1 MCYLEKW
8 DTAAK
13 FVEQMDPEVQGDSKE
28 PQKSLFI
35 ADSLNLYFK
44 EMARCPLLNKEK
56 EVEIAKRIEMNQ
68 TKVAQVMLRYPLIIL
83 KVAKNKTQRQLHQ
96 FCERMDRIAASHQK
110 LRVLRN
116 GGHWNP
122 ELAEEEDQTLKQM
135 HEIFR
140 ELKLNDGQIVNFILK
155 LKDSVERIELA
166 EKDIQNCVKKTGLF
180 HEQIQELA
188 SSAREGNQYR
198 ESIVKERGIFVK
210 KLLSIEETMGSSL
223 EEIRRVE
230 SEIRTSSSQLKQ
242 DLKTIL
248 AAHAEA
254 KAAQKELVE
263 ANLRLVISIAKKY
276 TNRGVHLLD
285 LIQEGNIGLMRAV
298 DKFDHRRA
306 HKFSTYAGWW
316 IRQAITRAI
325 QDQARTIRVPGYQLF
340 TFGNLRKTS
349 REMIKN
355 MGREPT
361 YEEIAERME
370 LPIDKVKRV
379 FEVAKWRYTV
389 SLDGPNGDLDSE
401 LGIFL
406 VDEDAFSPEEVSVKR
421 NLAEL
426 VWRLLATLS
435 AREEK
440 MLRGR
445 FGIGEART
453 HTLQEVGDEFGVTR
467 ERIRQIEAEVL
478 MRLQRCVRREIL
490 DFSWMSEH
498 RAASSF

>member
-13 FVEQMDPEVQGDSKE
+13 FVEQMDPEVQGDRKE
-28 PQKSLFI
+28 PQKSLFVT
-35 ADSLNLYFK
+35 DSLDLYFK

-68 TKVAQVMLRYPLIIL
+68 TKVAQVILRYPLIIL
-83 KVAKNKTQRQLHQ
+83 NVAKNKTQRQLHQ
-96 FCERMDRIAASHQK
+96 FCERMDRIAASNQE

-140 ELKLNDGQIVNFILK
+140 ELNLNDGQIDNFILK

-166 EKDIQNCVKKTGLF
+166 ERDIQNCVKKTGLF
-180 HEQIQELA
+180 PEQIQKLT
-188 SSAREGNQYR
+188 SRAREEFQQA
-198 ESIVKERGIFVK
+198 ESIVWERGVSGK

-276 TNRGVHLLD
+276 TNRGVQLLD
-285 LIQEGNIGLMRAV
+285 VIQEGNIGLMRAV

-306 HKFSTYAGWW
+306 HKFSTYASWW
-316 IRQAITRAI
+316 ILAAITSAI

-349 REMIKN
+349 RELIKN
-355 MGREPT
+355 MGRKPT
-361 YEEIAERME
+361 YEEVAERME

-379 FEVAKWRYTV
+379 IEVAKWRYTI
-389 SLDGPNGDLDSE
+389 SLDGPIGDLDSK

-440 MLRGR
+440 MLRRR

-453 HTLQEVGDEFGVTR
+453 HTLKEVGDEFGVTR
-467 ERIRQIEAEVL
+467 ERIRQIEAKVL
-478 MRLQRCVRREIL
+478 MRLRRCVRREIL
-490 DFSWMSEH
+490 DFSWMSEP
-498 RAASSF
+498 RPAGFL

>member
-13 FVEQMDPEVQGDSKE
+13 FVEQMDPEVQGDRKE
-28 PQKSLFI
+28 LQKSLFVT
-35 ADSLNLYFK
+35 DSLNLYFK
-44 EMARCPLLNKEK
+44 EMARCPLLTKEK

-68 TKVAQVMLRYPLIIL
+68 RKVSQVMLRYPLIIL

-96 FCERMDRIAASHQK
+96 FCERMDRIAASHQE

-140 ELKLNDGQIVNFILK
+140 ELNLNDGQIDNIILK

-166 EKDIQNCVKKTGLF
+166 EKDIQNCVKKTGPF
-180 HEQIQELA
+180 PEQIQKLT
-188 SSAREGNQYR
+188 SRAREELQQA
-198 ESIVKERGIFVK
+198 ESIVWERRVSVK

-263 ANLRLVISIAKKY
+263 ANLRLVISIARKY
-276 TNRGVHLLD
+276 TNRGVQLLD

-306 HKFSTYAGWW
+306 HKFSTYASWW
-316 IRQAITRAI
+316 ILAAITRAI

-340 TFGNLRKTS
+340 TFGNLSKTS
-349 REMIKN
+349 RELTNN
-355 MGREPT
+355 MGRLPT
-361 YEEIAERME
+361 NEEIAERME

-379 FEVAKWRYTV
+379 IEVAKWRYTI
-389 SLDGPNGDLDSE
+389 SLDGPTGDLDSE
-401 LGIFL
+401 LGIFV
-406 VDEDAFSPEEVSVKR
+406 VDEDAFSPEEVSVKK

-426 VWRLLATLS
+426 IWRLLATLT

-440 MLRGR
+440 VLRRR
-445 FGIGEART
+445 FAIGEART
-453 HTLQEVGDEFGVTR
+453 HTLQEVGDEFGLTR

-478 MRLQRCVRREIL
+478 MKLRRLVRREKAWTL
-490 DFSWMSEH
+490 WDE
-498 RAASSF
+498 

>member
-68 TKVAQVMLRYPLIIL
+68 TKVAQVMLRYHLIIL

-96 FCERMDRIAASHQK
+96 FCERMDRIAASPQE

-140 ELKLNDGQIVNFILK
+140 ELNLNDGQIDNFILK

-180 HEQIQELA
+180 PEQIQKLK
-188 SSAREGNQYR
+188 SRAREELQQA
-198 ESIVKERGIFVK
+198 ESIVLERRVSVK

-254 KAAQKELVE
+254 KAAQKELVK

-276 TNRGVHLLD
+276 TNRGVQLLD

-340 TFGNLRKTS
+340 KFGNLRKTS
-349 REMIKN
+349 RELIKN

-361 YEEIAERME
+361 YEEIAKKLE

-379 FEVAKWRYTV
+379 IEVGKMGYPI
-389 SLDGPNGDLDSE
+389 SLDGPIGDLDSE

-478 MRLQRCVRREIL
+478 MRLQRCVRRENL
-490 DFSWMSEH
+490 DFFWMSEP
-498 RAASSF
+498 RPAGFL

>member
-13 FVEQMDPEVQGDSKE
+13 FVEQMDPEVQGDRKE
-28 PQKSLFI
+28 PQKSLFVT
-35 ADSLNLYFK
+35 DSLDLYFK

-68 TKVAQVMLRYPLIIL
+68 TKVAQVILRYPLIIL
-83 KVAKNKTQRQLHQ
+83 NVAKNKTQRQLHQ
-96 FCERMDRIAASHQK
+96 FCERMDRIAASNQE

-135 HEIFR
+135 HEIFQ
-140 ELKLNDGQIVNFILK
+140 ELNLNDGQIDNFILK

-166 EKDIQNCVKKTGLF
+166 ERDIQNCVKKTGLF
-180 HEQIQELA
+180 PEQIQKLT
-188 SSAREGNQYR
+188 SRAREEFQQA
-198 ESIVKERGIFVK
+198 ESIVWERRVSGK

-276 TNRGVHLLD
+276 TNRGVQLLD
-285 LIQEGNIGLMRAV
+285 VIQEGNIGLMRAV

-306 HKFSTYAGWW
+306 HKFSTYASWW
-316 IRQAITRAI
+316 ILAAITRAI
-325 QDQARTIRVPGYQLF
+325 QDQARTIRVPAYQLF

-349 REMIKN
+349 RELIKN
-355 MGREPT
+355 MGRKPT
-361 YEEIAERME
+361 YEEVAERME

-379 FEVAKWRYTV
+379 IEVAKWRYTI
-389 SLDGPNGDLDSE
+389 SLDGPIGDLDSK

-440 MLRGR
+440 MLRRR

-453 HTLQEVGDEFGVTR
+453 HTLKEVGDEFGVTR
-467 ERIRQIEAEVL
+467 ERIRQIEAKVL
-478 MRLQRCVRREIL
+478 MRLRRCVRREIL
-490 DFSWMSEH
+490 DFSWMSEP
-498 RAASSF
+498 RPAGFL

>member
-44 EMARCPLLNKEK
+44 EMAHYPLLNKEK

-68 TKVAQVMLRYPLIIL
+68 KKVAQVMLRYPLIIL
-83 KVAKNKTQRQLHQ
+83 KVAKSKTQRQLHQ
-96 FCERMDRIAASHQK
+96 ICERMDRITASHQK

-116 GGHWNP
+116 GGHWSP

-140 ELKLNDGQIVNFILK
+140 ELNLNDRQIDNIILE
-155 LKDSVERIELA
+155 LKQYGERIELA

-180 HEQIQELA
+180 PEQIQELA
-188 SSAREGNQYR
+188 SSAREGNQYV
-198 ESIVKERGIFVK
+198 ESIVKEGGICVK

-223 EEIRRVE
+223 GKIRRVE

-248 AAHAEA
+248 TAHAKA
-254 KAAQKELVE
+254 KAAQEELVE

-276 TNRGVHLLD
+276 TNRGIQLLD

-306 HKFSTYAGWW
+306 HKFSTYASWW
-316 IRQAITRAI
+316 ILAAITRAI
-325 QDQARTIRVPGYQLF
+325 HDQARTIRVPGYQLF
-340 TFGNLRKTS
+340 TLGNLRKTS
-349 REMIKN
+349 RELINN
-355 MGREPT
+355 MGRLPT

-379 FEVAKWRYTV
+379 IEVVKWRYTI
-389 SLDGPNGDLDSE
+389 SLNGPIGDLDSE

-440 MLRGR
+440 MLRKR
-445 FGIGEART
+445 FGIGELGT
-453 HTLQEVGDEFGVTR
+453 HTLKEVGDEFGVTR

-478 MRLQRCVRREIL
+478 MRLRRCVRREIL
-490 DFSWMSEH
+490 DFCWMSEH
-498 RAASSF
+498 RSASSF

>member
-13 FVEQMDPEVQGDSKE
+13 FVEQMEPEVLDDSKE

-56 EVEIAKRIEMNQ
+56 EVEITKRIEMNQ

-83 KVAKNKTQRQLHQ
+83 KVAKNRTQRQLHQ
-96 FCERMDRIAASHQK
+96 FYERMDHLAASRQE

-140 ELKLNDGQIVNFILK
+140 ELNLNDRQIDNLILK

-166 EKDIQNCVKKTGLF
+166 EKDIQNCVRKTALF
-180 HEQIQELA
+180 PEQIQELA
-188 SSAREGNQYR
+188 SSAREGNQYK

-210 KLLSIEETMGSSL
+210 KLLSIEETTGSSL
-223 EEIRRVE
+223 EEIHRVE
-230 SEIRTSSSQLKQ
+230 WEIRTSSYQLKQ

-276 TNRGVHLLD
+276 TNRGVQLLD

-306 HKFSTYAGWW
+306 LKFSTYASWW
-316 IRQAITRAI
+316 ILAALTRAI

-340 TFGNLRKTS
+340 TCGNLRKTS
-349 REMIKN
+349 RELIKN

-379 FEVAKWRYTV
+379 IEVAKWRYTI
-389 SLDGPNGDLDSE
+389 SLDGPIGDLDSE

-435 AREEK
+435 AREETI
-440 MLRGR
+440 LRKR

-453 HTLQEVGDEFGVTR
+453 HTLKEVGDEFGVTR

-490 DFSWMSEH
+490 DFSWMNEH
-498 RAASSF
+498 RAASAF

>member
-1 MCYLEKW
+1 
-8 DTAAK
+8 
-13 FVEQMDPEVQGDSKE
+13 
-28 PQKSLFI
+28 
-35 ADSLNLYFK
+35 
-44 EMARCPLLNKEK
+44 
-56 EVEIAKRIEMNQ
+56 
-68 TKVAQVMLRYPLIIL
+68 
-83 KVAKNKTQRQLHQ
+83 
-96 FCERMDRIAASHQK
+96 

-140 ELKLNDGQIVNFILK
+140 ELNLNDRQIDNLILK

-180 HEQIQELA
+180 PEQIQELA

-198 ESIVKERGIFVK
+198 ESIVEERGIFVK
-210 KLLSIEETMGSSL
+210 KLLSIEETTKSAL
-223 EEIRRVE
+223 EEIHPGE
-230 SEIRTSSSQLKQ
+230 SEALTSSSQLRQ
-242 DLKTIL
+242 DLEEII

-276 TNRGVHLLD
+276 TNRGVQLLD

-306 HKFSTYAGWW
+306 LKFSTYASWW
-316 IRQAITRAI
+316 ILAALTRAI

-340 TFGNLRKTS
+340 TLGNLRKTS

-379 FEVAKWRYTV
+379 IEVAKWRYTV

-490 DFSWMSEH
+490 DFSWMSEP
-498 RAASSF
+498 RPAGFL

>member
-1 MCYLEKW
+1 MCYLENW
-8 DTAAK
+8 NTAK
-13 FVEQMDPEVQGDSKE
+13 KLVEQMDPEVQGDHKE
-28 PQKSLFI
+28 PQNSLFV
-35 ADSLNLYFK
+35 AESLNMYFK
-44 EMARCPLLNKEK
+44 EVARCPLLNQEK
-56 EVEIAKRIEMNQ
+56 EVEIARRIEMNQ
-68 TKVAQVMLRYPLIIL
+68 TKVAKVMLRYPLIIL

-96 FCERMDRIAASHQK
+96 FCERMDRIAASPQE

-122 ELAEEEDQTLKQM
+122 ELAEKEDQTLKEM

-140 ELKLNDGQIVNFILK
+140 ELNLNDAQVDNFILE
-155 LKDSVERIELA
+155 LKQYGERIELA
-166 EKDIQNCVKKTGLF
+166 EKDIQNCVIRTSLF
-180 HEQIQELA
+180 PEQTQELA
-188 SSAREGNQYR
+188 TITTEGNQYV
-198 ESIVKERGIFVK
+198 ESIVKEGGICVK

-223 EEIRRVE
+223 GKIRRVE

-248 AAHAEA
+248 TAHAKA
-254 KAAQKELVE
+254 KAAQEELVE

-276 TNRGVHLLD
+276 TNRGIQLLD
-285 LIQEGNIGLMRAV
+285 LVQEGNIGLMRAV

-306 HKFSTYAGWW
+306 HKFSTYASWW
-316 IRQAITRAI
+316 IRQAITRII
-325 QDQARTIRVPGYQLF
+325 QEQARTIRLPGYQLF
-340 TFGNLRKTS
+340 IFGNLRKTS
-349 REMIKN
+349 RELTNN
-355 MGREPT
+355 MGRKPT

-379 FEVAKWRYTV
+379 IEVAKWRYTI
-389 SLDGPNGDLDSE
+389 SLDGPIGDLDSE

-426 VWRLLATLS
+426 VWRLLGTLS

-440 MLRGR
+440 MLRKR
-445 FGIGEART
+445 FGIGELRT
-453 HTLQEVGDEFGVTR
+453 HTLKEVGDEFGVTR

-478 MRLQRCVRREIL
+478 MRLRRCVRREIL

-498 RAASSF
+498 RSASSF

>member
-1 MCYLEKW
+1 MSYLEKW

-28 PQKSLFI
+28 PRKSLFI

-56 EVEIAKRIEMNQ
+56 EVEIAKRIEMNH
-68 TKVAQVMLRYPLIIL
+68 PLIIL
-83 KVAKNKTQRQLHQ
+83 KVAKNKTQRQLYQ

-140 ELKLNDGQIVNFILK
+140 ELNLNDGQIDNFILK

-180 HEQIQELA
+180 PEQIQELA

-349 REMIKN
+349 RELIKN
-355 MGREPT
+355 MGRKPT

-379 FEVAKWRYTV
+379 IEVGKMRYTI
-389 SLDGPNGDLDSE
+389 SLDGPIGDLDSE

-406 VDEDAFSPEEVSVKR
+406 VDEDAFSPEEASVKK
-421 NLAEL
+421 NIGEL
-426 VWRLLATLS
+426 VWRLLATLT

-440 MLRGR
+440 MLRRR

-453 HTLQEVGDEFGVTR
+453 HTLKEVGDKFGVTR
-467 ERIRQIEAEVL
+467 ERIRQIEAEAL
-478 MRLQRCVRREIL
+478 MRLRRLVRREKAWTL
-490 DFSWMSEH
+490 WDE
-498 RAASSF
+498 